1 MSEQQ
6 RESWGS
12 RIGVILAAAGS
23 AVGIGNLLRF
33 PGQAAQHGG
42 GAFMIPYILSLLLF
56 GLPMMWVAWT
66 VGRMG
71 GRWGHGTT
79 PGMFWRLSGKS
90 WGKYLGVI
98 GVALPMIFI
107 LYYTYIEAWC
117 LGYAWFSMRESFVSH
132 AGRYVDLRMFYDEF
146 LGNGTTH
153 SYFPG
158 IGTAVTFLAIT
169 LALNVWV
176 LFRGINRG
184 IETLAKIAIPLL
196 LLFCLILS
204 VRVLTLGRIEG
215 SVWDGLRFL
224 WSPDLTALTSPKV
237 WMAAAGQI
245 FFTLSIGYGCL
256 ECFGSYLKQND
267 DLTLTGLTT
276 ASLNEFVEVIF
287 GSMIAIPAAA
297 VYFGADKVP
306 EIAGQGTFA
315 IGMVS
320 MAEILRGLP
329 ALQIF
334 GTIWF
339 LLLFFAAFTS
349 SVAVAQPVMSFL
361 EDEARLSRASAAGLL
376 LIFWTL
382 GSLPIVLLYR
392 YGALNELDF
401 WAGTIGLVVF
411 TIVEIILF
419 SWVYGIDKGWEEMHR
434 GAVIQVPR
442 VFRFVLK
449 YVTPVLLLLIFAF
462 WFQGAVVSG
471 DLLAPAPKLHWGIID
486 RETYDGEFR
495 TRAATEG
502 NDARDLAA
510 LEAKVADR
518 VSLLRRDLDGWAT
531 VVLHP
536 SAPLVVAQWSG
547 DPALLDV
554 LRPKDFQRWLSL
566 QGLRYQ
572 TPQGAPQSSIAIN
585 IAFQARYR
593 ETAIWITRLVIVVFN
608 AGFLLMVWA
617 IWKQRYPDGHP
628 PREESR

>member
-1 MSEQQ
+1 MSTSE
-6 RESWGS
+6 REAWGS

-66 VGRMG
+66 VGRLG
-71 GRWGHGTT
+71 GKWGHGTT

-117 LGYAWFSMRESFVSH
+117 LGYAWFSLSKTFVSQPGH
-132 AGRYVDLRMFYDEF
+132 LVDLRMFFDEF

-158 IGTAVTFLAIT
+158 IGLAVIFFAIT
-169 LALNVWV
+169 LVFNVWV

-204 VRVLTLGRIEG
+204 VRVITLGRIEG
-215 SVWDGLRFL
+215 TVWDGLRFL
-224 WSPDLTALTSPKV
+224 WSPNLAALLDSKV
-237 WMAAAGQI
+237 WIAAAGQI

-256 ECFGSYLKQND
+256 ECFGSYLRPD
-267 DLTLTGLTT
+267 DDIALTGLTT

-297 VYFGADKVP
+297 VYFGAEKVP
-306 EIAGQGTFA
+306 EVAAQGTFA

-329 ALQIF
+329 AMQIF

-361 EDEARLSRASAAGLL
+361 EDEARLSRASASGLL

-382 GSLPIVLLYR
+382 GTLPIALLYK
-392 YGALNELDF
+392 YGALDEMDF

-411 TIVEIILF
+411 TIIEVILF
-419 SWVYGIDKGWEEMHR
+419 AWVYGMDRGWQELHR
-434 GAVIQVPR
+434 GALIRVPV
-442 VFRFVLK
+442 VFKYILK
-449 YVTPVLLLLIFAF
+449 YVTPVLLLIIFSV
-462 WFQGAVVSG
+462 WFYQAMVGG
-471 DLLAPAPKLHWGIID
+471 DTLAPQPKIHWGIVD
-486 RETYDGEFR
+486 REVYPGAFR
-495 TRAATEG
+495 TLARPEEAAAAEIEKIE
-502 NDARDLAA
+502 ARVRDQ
-510 LEAKVADR
+510 VT
-518 VSLLRRDLDGWAT
+518 LLRRDLNGWAT
-531 VVLHP
+531 IVIHP
-536 SAPLVVAQWSG
+536 SAPPVVADWGG
-547 DPALLDV
+547 DPSLLDV
-554 LRPKDFQRWLSL
+554 LSPPDLQRWMSL
-566 QGLRYQ
+566 KGLEYA
-572 TPQGAPQSSIAIN
+572 PPSGAPISSIAIH
-585 IAFQARYR
+585 IAYEARYR
-593 ETAIWITRLVIVVFN
+593 ETAIWITRLVIVVFTS
-608 AGFLLMVWA
+608 AFLLM
-617 IWKQRYPDGHP
+617 IWSIWRKRYAGVEPTT
-628 PREESR
+628 EVQA